1 MAYGRVVRNLRISQD
16 IKPSQLSRY
25 GLSECHSL
33 NQRQERKAMKDS
45 QTRSR
50 HWNDSPVKQA
60 GEIDSDLSGWMAML
74 LIVVVGAVAII
85 WGLAH
90 S

>member
-1 MAYGRVVRNLRISQD
+1 
-16 IKPSQLSRY
+16 
-25 GLSECHSL
+25 
-33 NQRQERKAMKDS
+33 MKDS
-45 QTRSR
+45 QTRPR
-50 HWNDSPVKQA
+50 HWNDNPVKQA

-74 LIVVVGAVAII
+74 LIVVVGTVAII